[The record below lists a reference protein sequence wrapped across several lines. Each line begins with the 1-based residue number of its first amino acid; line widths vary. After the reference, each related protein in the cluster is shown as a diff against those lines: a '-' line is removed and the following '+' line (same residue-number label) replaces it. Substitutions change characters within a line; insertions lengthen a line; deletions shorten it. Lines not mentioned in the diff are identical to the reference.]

1 VSQQAIT
8 LELEALDA
16 EHVEQACFAAG
27 AVSVVLTDCR
37 DDAILEPAPGE
48 VRLWPATRLQALF
61 TEPLSAAALAQL
73 AEDIGCAPARLQ
85 ISEIADRVWER
96 EWLRDFQPMRFG
108 ERLWIC
114 PSHATVN
121 EANAAVVRLDPGLAF
136 GTGTHP
142 TTRLCLEYLDAR
154 TTSTTPL
161 VIDYGCGSGVLA
173 IAALRLG
180 AAHAVAYDI
189 DPQALTAT
197 LDNALANDVAQSL
210 TLASDAPAPPLA
222 ADLLLANI
230 LSGPLCE
237 LAPRLAALLKPDG
250 ELVLAGLLE
259 EQAAEVIE
267 AYRPWLTLHR
277 WRSLE
282 GWACLAGR
290 RKAQGASVRQDE
302 RA

>member
-1 VSQQAIT
+1 MPQQAIT
-8 LELEALDA
+8 LELDELDA
-16 EHVEQACFAAG
+16 EHVEQVCFAAG

-61 TEPLSAAALAQL
+61 IEPLTATDVATLALH
-73 AEDIGCAPARLQ
+73 IGCAPSRLQ
-85 ISEIADRVWER
+85 LSEVADRVWER
-96 EWLRDFQPMRFG
+96 EWLRDFRPMRFG

-114 PSHATVN
+114 PSHASVDD
-121 EANAAVVRLDPGLAF
+121 ANAVVIKLDPGLAF

-154 TTSTTPL
+154 SASDARAVRDTSL

-180 AAHAVAYDI
+180 AQRAIAYDI

-197 LDNALANDVAQSL
+197 LDNALANDVAQQL
-210 TLASDAPAPPLA
+210 TLAHEPPQAPLA
-222 ADLLLANI
+222 AELLLANI

-237 LAPRLAALLKPDG
+237 LAPRLATLLSPGG

-259 EQAAEVIE
+259 EQADEVIA
-267 AYRPWLTLHR
+267 AYRPWITLQP
-277 WRSLE
+277 WRSID
-282 GWACLAGR
+282 GWVCLAGTR
-290 RKAQGASVRQDE
+290 TAACDP
-302 RA
+302 A

>member
-1 VSQQAIT
+1 VPQQAIT
-8 LELEALDA
+8 VELEGLDA
-16 EHVEQACFAAG
+16 EHVEQVCFAAG

-48 VRLWPATRLQALF
+48 VRLWPSTRLQALY
-61 TEPLSAAALAQL
+61 TEPLSAAAVAQL
-73 AEDIGCAPARLQ
+73 AADIGCAPSRLAL
-85 ISEIADRVWER
+85 SEIADRVWER

-114 PSHATVN
+114 PSHANV
-121 EANAAVVRLDPGLAF
+121 EKSNAVIVRLDPGLAF

-154 TTSTTPL
+154 SASDARAVRDTSL

-173 IAALRLG
+173 IGALRLG
-180 AAHAVAYDI
+180 AQRAIAYDI

-197 LDNALANDVAQSL
+197 RDNALANDVAQSL
-210 TLASDAPAPPLA
+210 TIASDAPEPPLA
-222 ADLLLANI
+222 AELLLANV

-237 LAPRLAALLKPDG
+237 LAPRLASLLAPGG

-259 EQAAEVIE
+259 EQAAEVIA

-277 WRSLE
+277 WRSLD
-282 GWACLAGR
+282 GWVCLAGT
-290 RKAQGASVRQDE
+290 RKPQGENA
-302 RA
+302 